1 MDDQKIIE
9 LYWRRSEDAIAETAK
24 KYGRYCR
31 RVAYNVL
38 QDHADSEEC
47 VNDAYL
53 RAWNAIPPKRPERL
67 GGFLG
72 KITRN
77 LALDRSERRG
87 AEKRGWGQV
96 SLALEELEECIPA
109 PSGGEQAADGLAL
122 AELLDRFL
130 AGLETKRRQIFV
142 RRYWY
147 LDSVKEVAAAL
158 GVGESSVK
166 MTLLRLRR
174 ELKEFLEKEGVF
186 V

>member
-9 LYWRRSEDAIAETAK
+9 LYWRRCEDAIAETAH
-24 KYGRYCR
+24 KYGPYCR
-31 RVAYNVL
+31 RVAYNIL

-47 VNDAYL
+47 VNDTYL

-67 GGFLG
+67 RAFLG
-72 KITRN
+72 KIARN
-77 LALDRSERRG
+77 LALDRWERQS
-87 AEKRGWGQV
+87 AEKRGRGQA
-96 SLALEELEECIPA
+96 SLALEELEECLPA
-109 PSGGEQAADGLAL
+109 PSGGEQTADGLAL
-122 AELLDRFL
+122 KELLDRFL
-130 AGLETKRRQIFV
+130 AGLEAERRRIFV